1 MLTVEFLI
9 NKILK
14 IFGKFNL
21 LGIQLTIL
29 SEDQALLPL
38 LSEMEEGLEH
48 TENNGRQKHAP
59 VILKDQ
65 DSITAWWQNT
75 KITGV
80 SQVVG
85 VFIIIVIVLDVSAQQ
100 QYYS

>member
-1 MLTVEFLI
+1 M
-9 NKILK
+9 
-14 IFGKFNL
+14 
-21 LGIQLTIL
+21 TIL

-38 LSEMEEGLEH
+38 LSEMEEGLEQ

-65 DSITAWWQNT
+65 DSITSWWQNT

-80 SQVVG
+80 S
-85 VFIIIVIVLDVSAQQ
+85 
-100 QYYS
+100 